1 MKERLRALLIQARHN
16 PSSSVRLALEE
27 QSVDI
32 YMAGTCAEAA
42 LSIIGDSPPA
52 LVFTEAQLV
61 DGDWM
66 DIMAFAAKASA
77 PVSVVVVAP
86 TADLGLYVQAIEL
99 GASDFIVPTL
109 SDPELFHV
117 VRNAADHALRQRN
130 QSALTARPKVAVG
143 IRNAAKAASAKD

>member
-32 YMAGTCAEAA
+32 YMARTCAEAA

-52 LVFTEAQLV
+52 LVFTEAQLA
-61 DGDWM
+61 DGDWT
-66 DIMAFAAKASA
+66 DIMMLATKASA

-86 TADLGLYVQAIEL
+86 AEDLGLYVQAIEH

-117 VRNAADHALRQRN
+117 VRNAADHALRQRS
-130 QSALTARPKVAVG
+130 QPALTDRPNLVPGAGGVSKG
-143 IRNAAKAASAKD
+143 ASVKD